1 MDIGAFVQSL
11 AGQPLTP
18 KGGGLSDDVNVTGS
32 HQGSGNLAAGHETP
46 SFIQAV
52 RQLLDQPDNP
62 EDVPD
67 TDSHAAQYPS
77 DDFSQLMLLMQMLL
91 KEDGAALQGV
101 KDTDPSLASAA
112 SESELTALLTEQLW
126 ELETT
131 LRSVSDNTQ
140 EDQTSLLTLLNKR
153 ISALEASID
162 ETTPALD
169 NETRKDIEE
178 TLSLIKT
185 ELSSRLDQALTDPL
199 QGTSD
204 MLTRTPEIHIPASE
218 GRAFLGSDFKSGTIA
233 GDMQAIDI
241 DEQAIDI
248 TAAKPQHQLVGTTAD
263 GMVARPADAL
273 LDTDPSVQQPAIVDD
288 TKQHATALDGTNFT
302 AKTAAQPLAVE
313 NNAATAHHKD
323 PEQQP
328 FEQQGEKLQTL
339 QERGTKKQ
347 PSIGPSTITSQT
359 QPASSLTE
367 QEKGLLANER
377 QALPDT
383 QQGPALEADPAKPIP
398 MDSDKTDILMDEP
411 IDVSMSRNTPVDNK
425 PSPTTANQT
434 HFMPAAHDT
443 GFQKRVMDQI
453 VERAA
458 LRSVND
464 RSEVRIQ
471 LKPDALGDVRMSI
484 VSEKNHL
491 VVQMIADKSE
501 TKDIIESQI
510 HHLKTEL
517 DKQGLTVNRI
527 EVMISADTNQ
537 QDSRGQFFQMFK
549 NHSEDNGKR
558 QNGAHQEA
566 SRQDQR
572 NDEKADDASSDGI
585 NYFV

>member
-1 MDIGAFVQSL
+1 MDIGAFMQSL

-18 KGGGLSDDVNVTGS
+18 KGGGLSDDVNITRNC
-32 HQGSGNLAAGHETP
+32 QRSGNLTAGHETP

-77 DDFSQLMLLMQMLL
+77 DDISQLMLLMQMLL
-91 KEDGAALQGV
+91 KEDGAVLQGV
-101 KDTDPSLASAA
+101 NDTDPSLASKA
-112 SESELTALLTEQLW
+112 SESELTALLTEQLS
-126 ELETT
+126 ELETV
-131 LRSVSDNTQ
+131 LRSVSDNAQ

-153 ISALEASID
+153 ISALEASIN

-185 ELSSRLDQALTDPL
+185 ELAARFDQALTDPL

-204 MLTRTPEIHIPASE
+204 MLARTPEIHIPASE
-218 GRAFLGSDFKSGTIA
+218 GSAFLGSDFKSGTIP

-248 TAAKPQHQLVGTTAD
+248 TVAKPQHQLVGTTAD
-263 GMVARPADAL
+263 GLVARPADAL
-273 LDTDPSVQQPAIVDD
+273 LDTDSSDQQPAMGDD

-302 AKTAAQPLAVE
+302 AKTAAQPLAE
-313 NNAATAHHKD
+313 ENAATAHHKD

-339 QERGTKKQ
+339 QERGAKKQ

-377 QALPDT
+377 QALPDK

-398 MDSDKTDILMDEP
+398 MDSDKTDILMDES
-411 IDVSMSRNTPVDNK
+411 IDVSMSSNAPVDSK
-425 PSPTTANQT
+425 PNPTTANQT

-549 NHSEDNGKR
+549 NHSDDNGKR

-572 NDEKADDASSDGI
+572 NDEKADDASGDGI